1 MSPSPDPAPPPNP
14 ATPPA
19 APVWVAEQRQL
30 FQRVLRA
37 LSHGGVTFAVAGA
50 FAFQHYTGIWRFTKD
65 LDIFLPAEK
74 VQVALTLC
82 RTAGLITEVTDPV
95 WLAKAW
101 AGDYYVDLISGMSN
115 GVYWVTPS
123 WMERARSG
131 IVLGHRYRILAPEE
145 MILSKIFVTRRDR
158 FDGSDICHLLYR
170 TGGTLNWPHLL
181 EEVGA
186 HWEMLLWHL
195 ILFRYIYPAAVR
207 AVVPQAVWRELERR
221 QIEADTVP
229 PAVAFRG
236 SLIDPLMFAVDVGQ
250 WGLDNLEDESR
261 RRQLSQE

>member
-1 MSPSPDPAPPPNP
+1 MPPLPDRPPPPRPAP
-14 ATPPA
+14 PPA

-37 LSHGGVTFAVAGA
+37 LSHGGVGFAVAGA

-123 WMERARSG
+123 WIERAHSG
-131 IVLGHRYRILAPEE
+131 VVLGHRHRILAPEE

-170 TGGTLNWPHLL
+170 TGGTLDWPHLL

-195 ILFRYIYPAAVR
+195 ILFRYVYPAAAR
-207 AVVPQAVWRELERR
+207 AVVPTALWRELMQR
-221 QIEADTVP
+221 QTAADASSP
-229 PAVAFRG
+229 PIAFRG
-236 SLIDPLMFAVDVGQ
+236 SLIDPLMFAVDVGE
-250 WGLDNLEDESR
+250 WGFDNLEDESR
-261 RRQLSQE
+261 RRRLSQG